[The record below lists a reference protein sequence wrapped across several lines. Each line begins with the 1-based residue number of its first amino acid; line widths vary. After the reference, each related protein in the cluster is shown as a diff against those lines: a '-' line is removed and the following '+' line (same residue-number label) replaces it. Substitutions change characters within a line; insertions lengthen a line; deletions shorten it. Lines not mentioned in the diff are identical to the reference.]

1 MRAIRFL
8 MVFALALCGL
18 ALAQDSGSIPTDI
31 SQWFASTA
39 ALAAVVAA
47 LVALLRKHV
56 LKTLDGLAVVAVSI
70 LLGGVLGYVGKLLGY
85 LGADWLIFGLSAGV
99 MASGG
104 VDLLRG
110 ITGRNSA
117 PSGDTAAD
125 ADRAR
130 LR

>member
-1 MRAIRFL
+1 MFRMAVTAGLFL
-8 MVFALALCGL
+8 GFSL
-18 ALAQDSGSIPTDI
+18 ALAQESIPTDI
-31 SQWFASTA
+31 SQWFTNTA

-56 LKTLDGLAVVAVSI
+56 WTTLDGLPVVAVSI

-110 ITGRNSA
+110 IARGNGA

>member
-1 MRAIRFL
+1 MRVIRFL
-8 MVFALALCGL
+8 IVFALALCGL
-18 ALAQDSGSIPTDI
+18 GLAQDAGGIPTDV

-39 ALAAVVAA
+39 ALAAVVAS
-47 LVALLRKHV
+47 LVALLRKHL
-56 LKTLDGLAVVAVSI
+56 LKSLDGLAVVAVSI

-85 LGADWLIFGLSAGV
+85 LGADWLVFGLSAGV

-110 ITGRNSA
+110 ITGRGRA
-117 PSGDTAAD
+117 PGGDTAAD